1 MLFPEIIVQKVFGVS
16 GLFLTDLV
24 HIITGFIISLFL
36 IVHVYFCTMGIKLTS
51 LFKGMINGWVE
62 VH

>member
-1 MLFPEIIVQKVFGVS
+1 V
-16 GLFLTDLV
+16 
-24 HIITGFIISLFL
+24 
-36 IVHVYFCTMGIKLTS
+36 VHVYFCTMGATLTS